1 MPYYARNRIGYYTKI
16 ATILHAQ
23 NCAAVFREEVE
34 LICLP
39 FAGRSTQKLLLLVL
53 LPGNVSTPYGTSDQ
67 ICAAV
72 KHSITAVA
80 MVQDGITYT
89 AGVRKA

>member
-1 MPYYARNRIGYYTKI
+1 MHRTVQQSFEKG
-16 ATILHAQ
+16 
-23 NCAAVFREEVE
+23 VE

-39 FAGRSTQKLLLLVL
+39 FAGSSTQKLLLLVL

-80 MVQDGITYT
+80 VVQVDITYT